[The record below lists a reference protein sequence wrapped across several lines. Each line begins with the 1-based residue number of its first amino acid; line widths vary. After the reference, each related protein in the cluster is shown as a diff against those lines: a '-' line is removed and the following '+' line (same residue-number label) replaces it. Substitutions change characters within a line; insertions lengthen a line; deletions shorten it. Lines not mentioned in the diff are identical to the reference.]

1 MRGKTWRYVNIL
13 CLLSLL
19 TIRDNKDMLCQ
30 YFCQRYFQWNPNPVG
45 PSDMTDE
52 NRFGPAENISFPDR
66 MSGNVFSDNELK
78 KNARNASTLKI
89 QSAKFGQIVFSCGF
103 IFDSREQTFGTIFL
117 LPYVHDKL
125 YCMKSPMF
133 KTLKRIGLLFATS
146 TSYMSWALQRP
157 RQVTFGL
164 MFWVTGSSYLIVNSL
179 LAWDV
184 FQIDDDYEAATD
196 LFNTFLHEKDDQDN
210 YMDSFLDK
218 MSVWENLSMFTR
230 EWMY

>member
-1 MRGKTWRYVNIL
+1 M
-13 CLLSLL
+13 
-19 TIRDNKDMLCQ
+19 Q
-30 YFCQRYFQWNPNPVG
+30 QWNPNPVG

-78 KNARNASTLKI
+78 KCPKRFNIKNTIS
-89 QSAKFGQIVFSCGF
+89 QIVFSCGF

-125 YCMKSPMF
+125 YGMKSPMF
-133 KTLKRIGLLFATS
+133 KTLKWIGFLFATLHVMS
-146 TSYMSWALQRP
+146 ASKTQTSNFRFNVLSDGVKLFDREQLVSVGCISNWKKEMIIMKPQQICSIP
-157 RQVTFGL
+157 
-164 MFWVTGSSYLIVNSL
+164 SSMKRMTKTTTV
-179 LAWDV
+179 
-184 FQIDDDYEAATD
+184 
-196 LFNTFLHEKDDQDN
+196 
-210 YMDSFLDK
+210 YMDGFLDE